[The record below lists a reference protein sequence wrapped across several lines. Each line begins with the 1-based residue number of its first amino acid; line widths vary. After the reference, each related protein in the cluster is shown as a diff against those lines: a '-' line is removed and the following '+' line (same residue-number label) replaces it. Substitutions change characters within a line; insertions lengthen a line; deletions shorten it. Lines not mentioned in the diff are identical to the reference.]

1 MELLIFVPILLVM
14 GAVAV
19 VLALNEQP
27 LPASAASA
35 FAAAPAPAPRKLVSR
50 LDPEPP
56 RTPPAKIVVLP
67 GGAPL
72 EDDDDDESEAE
83 IVPVTAQTSF
93 SHTDVLLA
101 DALTE
106 MIGLKAEL
114 YHLRSKIDNLNT
126 EVARLSGG
134 PPRTPP
140 AASKKPIQL
149 RKAA

>member
-1 MELLIFVPILLVM
+1 MELIVLIPIIMLM
-14 GAVAV
+14 GVVAV
-19 VLALNEQP
+19 LMAVHEQP
-27 LPASAASA
+27 LPAGASSA
-35 FAAAPAPAPRKLVSR
+35 FTPIPIQQKRMKADAARKS
-50 LDPEPP
+50 E
-56 RTPPAKIVVLP
+56 AKGAAIEKIIQP
-67 GGAPL
+67 GGSPEIHAR
-72 EDDDDDESEAE
+72 SEETEMTTEA
-83 IVPVTAQTSF
+83 F

-126 EVARLSGG
+126 EVARLAGG

-140 AASKKPIQL
+140 AASKKPIPL